1 MSDRRIHDLFRGLVN
16 GQLTRREFAKRA
28 GAIGVSST
36 AIGLFL
42 KSAEV
47 RAQGATPAP
56 GGASVPTYATPCAGD
71 SCLWAG
77 KSLTVGCIDASIK
90 QPLDE
95 VRGEFEAATG
105 AKLTVVAD
113 PIEGAFPKLVQ
124 DQSSGTN
131 SYNGYQISMDWLGE
145 LVEGDYVL
153 PIDEW
158 YNDTSGKFPDIKQTV
173 EEEPDSLKTLRS
185 YGGQMY
191 VVPND
196 CDGQVLY
203 YRRDLLTDE
212 NHQKAF
218 KDEKGYDLPVPPT
231 TWDQVLDI
239 ATYFN
244 GKPNGISGDP
254 VSGVSLHL
262 KVGGQGMFHY
272 ASLSAPYVIGPQNTN
287 LYWFDPENMNALV
300 NSEGHLRAMK
310 MITALFKLG
319 PEAMAGWALGEAW
332 DYFLKGNAVFTYSW
346 GDVTPLAI
354 QQQQPTVG
362 KLGSAQL
369 PGTMAYVDPKS
380 GTEYKVDTPNFV
392 GNATGGSWSGVVLKS
407 APDPDLV
414 YYFWALMSVP
424 SKQVFYSGR
433 GSDGVDPGR
442 PYEFIAPVGTADP
455 QLYLAQGW
463 NQQDAVEYCQ
473 AFKDSFGNPLQLPY
487 LRIPGAN
494 QYWRNAMDTRLS
506 EAVTG
511 QSSPEDALKNMAADF
526 EEITDQLGRDLQ
538 LESYKKMLGIE

>member
-1 MSDRRIHDLFRGLVN
+1 MAERPIHQLFRDLVN
-16 GQLTRREFAKRA
+16 GRITRREFMA
-28 GAIGVSST
+28 GAVATGISAS
-36 AIGLFL
+36 AINIFL
-42 KSAEV
+42 RAASV
-47 RAQGATPAP
+47 RAQGMAA
-56 GGASVPTYATPCAGD
+56 PTYATPCAGD

-90 QPLDE
+90 VPLDE
-95 VRGEFEAATG
+95 VRAEFEAATG
-105 AKLTVVAD
+105 AKLTIVAD
-113 PIEGAFPKLVQ
+113 PIEGAFPKLIQ

-153 PIDEW
+153 PIDDW
-158 YNDTSGKFPDIKQTV
+158 VNDTSGKFPDISQTIA
-173 EEEPDSLKTLRS
+173 EEPDSLKQLRS
-185 YGGQMY
+185 YGGKMY

-196 CDGQVLY
+196 CDGQILY
-203 YRRDLLTDE
+203 YRRDLLTDDA
-212 NHQKAF
+212 HRQAF
-218 KDEKGYDLPVPPT
+218 QQEYGYELPVPPQ

-239 ATYFN
+239 AKYFN
-244 GKPNGISGDP
+244 GKPNGIDGNP
-254 VSGVSLHL
+254 ISGVSLHL

-272 ASLSAPYVIGPQNTN
+272 ASLSAPYVIGPENPK

-300 NSEGHLRAMK
+300 NSEGHRRAMV
-310 MITALFKLG
+310 MITELFKLG

-354 QQQQPTVG
+354 ERKEPTVG
-362 KLGSAQL
+362 RLGAAPL
-369 PGTMAYVDPKS
+369 PGTMAYVNPKT
-380 GTEYKVDTPNFV
+380 GEEYKVETPNFV
-392 GNATGGSWSGVVLKS
+392 GNTTGGSWSGVVLKS

-424 SKQVFYSGR
+424 SKQTFYAAR
-433 GSDGVDPGR
+433 GTDGVDPGR
-442 PYEFIAPVGTADP
+442 TYQYVPPYGTASIDD
-455 QLYLAQGW
+455 YVAQGW
-463 NQQDAVEYCQ
+463 DPKDAEEYCG
-473 AFKDSFGNPLQLPY
+473 AYKANYENPLILPY

-511 QSSPEDALKNMAADF
+511 QSTPEDALKNMAADF
-526 EEITDQLGRDLQ
+526 EAITDQMGRDLQ
-538 LESYKKMLGIE
+538 LESYRKSLGLE